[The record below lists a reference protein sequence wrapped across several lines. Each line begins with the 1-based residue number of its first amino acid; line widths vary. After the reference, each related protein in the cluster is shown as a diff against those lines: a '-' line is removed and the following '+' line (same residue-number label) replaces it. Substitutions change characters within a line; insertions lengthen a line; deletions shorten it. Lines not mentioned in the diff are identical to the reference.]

1 MPLWRK
7 LNILGWDL
15 QVGWW
20 LQYISVTRLI
30 SWYNISHVLKVYF
43 ILLQRFRLV
52 IMSDH
57 SSEPVLV
64 SHCPMPNFLF
74 AVVWCSAV
82 FVGNIESSYF
92 GSYWSPNDPV
102 SRSWHECWYYRI
114 SGHLWIKPLTLMNRT
129 KTQTNEKTKTKNKK
143 QNRQP
148 EGLYIPG
155 SGMLYLVGHFW
166 VPNVHYSVV
175 SGLPCV
181 NVLFV
186 LFCFTIFSV
195 GGENVFCF
203 TLFECFD
210 KHRKVLIPNNICIF
224 IKHILNGRFI

>member
-1 MPLWRK
+1 MTNGSARVTILSDNTNTWSLKDKSCPFDACK

-57 SSEPVLV
+57 SSEPILV
-64 SHCPMPNFLF
+64 SHCPMTNFLF

-143 QNRQP
+143 QKTKQAA
-148 EGLYIPG
+148 GG
-155 SGMLYLVGHFW
+155 SLHSRFW
-166 VPNVHYSVV
+166 HAR
-175 SGLPCV
+175 
-181 NVLFV
+181 
-186 LFCFTIFSV
+186 I
-195 GGENVFCF
+195 
-203 TLFECFD
+203 
-210 KHRKVLIPNNICIF
+210 
-224 IKHILNGRFI
+224 

>member
-57 SSEPVLV
+57 SSEPILV
-64 SHCPMPNFLF
+64 SHCPMTNFLF

-92 GSYWSPNDPV
+92 GSYRSPNDPV
-102 SRSWHECWYYRI
+102 SRSWHECWYIFSQSLPDDQLFICGCLVFSCVRWQYRI
-114 SGHLWIKPLTLMNRT
+114 
-129 KTQTNEKTKTKNKK
+129 
-143 QNRQP
+143 
-148 EGLYIPG
+148 
-155 SGMLYLVGHFW
+155 
-166 VPNVHYSVV
+166 VV
-175 SGLPCV
+175 FRIV
-181 NVLFV
+181 
-186 LFCFTIFSV
+186 
-195 GGENVFCF
+195 
-203 TLFECFD
+203 
-210 KHRKVLIPNNICIF
+210 
-224 IKHILNGRFI
+224 

>member
-1 MPLWRK
+1 MPLRRK
-7 LNILGWDL
+7 LNISGWDL

-20 LQYISVTRLI
+20 LQHISVTRLI

-57 SSEPVLV
+57 SSEPILV
-64 SHCPMPNFLF
+64 SHCPMTNFLF

-129 KTQTNEKTKTKNKK
+129 KTQTNEKTKRKGKK
-143 QNRQP
+143 KKT
-148 EGLYIPG
+148 G
-155 SGMLYLVGHFW
+155 SRRVFTFPVLACLYLVGHFW

-175 SGLPCV
+175 SGLPW
-181 NVLFV
+181 
-186 LFCFTIFSV
+186 SSA
-195 GGENVFCF
+195 
-203 TLFECFD
+203 D
-210 KHRKVLIPNNICIF
+210 RQ
-224 IKHILNGRFI
+224 

>member
-1 MPLWRK
+1 MTYGSARVTILSDNTNTWSLKDKSCPFDACK

-57 SSEPVLV
+57 SSEPILV
-64 SHCPMPNFLF
+64 SHCPMTNFLF
-74 AVVWCSAV
+74 AVLWCSAV

-92 GSYWSPNDPV
+92 GSYRSPNDPV

-129 KTQTNEKTKTKNKK
+129 KTQTNEKTKRKKNKTK
-143 QNRQP
+143 QAA
-148 EGLYIPG
+148 GG
-155 SGMLYLVGHFW
+155 SLHSRFW
-166 VPNVHYSVV
+166 HVV
-175 SGLPCV
+175 
-181 NVLFV
+181 
-186 LFCFTIFSV
+186 FSWRLL
-195 GGENVFCF
+195 GS
-203 TLFECFD
+203 
-210 KHRKVLIPNNICIF
+210 
-224 IKHILNGRFI
+224 

>member
-1 MPLWRK
+1 MVVHESLFCRTIQIRGRLRTNHAPLTQIKHFR
-7 LNILGWDL
+7 LGF
-15 QVGWW
+15 GWW

-57 SSEPVLV
+57 SSEPILV
-64 SHCPMPNFLF
+64 SHCPMTNFLF

-102 SRSWHECWYYRI
+102 SPSWHECWYYRI

-129 KTQTNEKTKTKNKK
+129 KTQTNEKTKRKEKKKNK
-143 QNRQP
+143 QP

-155 SGMLYLVGHFW
+155 SGMLV
-166 VPNVHYSVV
+166 
-175 SGLPCV
+175 
-181 NVLFV
+181 
-186 LFCFTIFSV
+186 FSR
-195 GGENVFCF
+195 
-203 TLFECFD
+203 TL
-210 KHRKVLIPNNICIF
+210 L
-224 IKHILNGRFI
+224 GS